1 MSANPTF
8 YDCSYRGYEAL
19 HWFRRNKTR
28 AGPARAITRPGKKD
42 DSTGS
47 KPMKK
52 LIQTAVFLI
61 AIPTVSLAQNIPGF
75 SDWANG
81 FVNTWADLLGGAW
94 HSSVATM
101 ICQGGQYYLV
111 TYRVYDSGPLAGT
124 QIPIQS
130 TATGMP
136 CDCEKGGGSAR
147 PAAVT
152 SISSVH
158 PDETNCSSDNGMGQ
172 QVTVPGQE
180 AAGSTSGWGGPSS
193 FSSPPPLARQA
204 ATGQVSSRASPAPTF
219 TFTVP
224 FRDLPAGPLLTEVTS
239 PVPWACNSSVNPTV
253 FRVLHVDN
261 VVKRYNSCTLA
272 TIATIPVPTFPL
284 QVRVTPDGARA
295 IVTSFSGAITFINT
309 ATNAVSG
316 SITVPS
322 DPNFAPSGIAIAPDG
337 SYALVSNY
345 PATTNT
351 AYSYLSVVDI
361 AGMKI
366 TSKIPLAVEGPES
379 VFINPDGT
387 LARAVH
393 PWDNAIEVVD
403 ILTGAIVE
411 VLKVTEPFSIVFNP
425 TGTRAF
431 VSSGAGSIEVVD
443 TKTYQVIKTV
453 PADAGALDLQI
464 TPDGTYVY
472 ANNSLAQSITVI
484 DAQSLNATT
493 TPIGGMPQGS
503 ALVASQ

>member
-1 MSANPTF
+1 MKRLLQTL
-8 YDCSYRGYEAL
+8 AL
-19 HWFRRNKTR
+19 M
-28 AGPARAITRPGKKD
+28 I
-42 DSTGS
+42 
-47 KPMKK
+47 
-52 LIQTAVFLI
+52 AVTL
-61 AIPTVSLAQNIPGF
+61 SCEAQNVPGLP
-75 SDWANG
+75 DWANG
-81 FVNTWADLLGGAW
+81 IVNTWADLLGGAW
-94 HSSVATM
+94 HTSIATL

-130 TATGMP
+130 TATGES
-136 CDCEKGGGSAR
+136 CDCDKSGGSAR
-147 PAAVT
+147 PAALT
-152 SISSVH
+152 SISLVH

-180 AAGSTSGWGGPSS
+180 AAGSTSSWGGPSS
-193 FSSPPPLARQA
+193 LPSLPPLARNA

-239 PVPWACNSSVNPTV
+239 PVSWACNSSVNPTM
-253 FRVLHVDN
+253 FRVLHVEN

-272 TIATIPVPTFPL
+272 PIATIPVPDLPL
-284 QVRVTPDGARA
+284 QIRVTPDGSQA

-316 SITVPS
+316 SIRVPT

-361 AGMKI
+361 PSMKI
-366 TSKIPLAVEGPES
+366 TSKIALAIEGPES

-387 LARAVH
+387 LAWAVH
-393 PWDNAIEVVD
+393 PWDNAVEVVD

-411 VLKVTEPFSIVFNP
+411 ELKLTEPFSIVFNP

-431 VSSGAGSIEVVD
+431 VSSGAGSVEVFD
-443 TKTYQVIKTV
+443 TSTYQVIKTV
-453 PADAGALDLQI
+453 PADSGAMDLQI
-464 TPDGTYVY
+464 TPDGAYVY
-472 ANNSLAQSITVI
+472 VNNSLAQSITVI

-493 TPIGGMPQGS
+493 TNIGAMPQGS